1 MGQPPLSLIRPTP
14 KIPYPDGYPN
24 PTPTKTSELSKPTS
38 IYFVGLLKKATK
50 ITLLFHPQSLF
61 IHSPALLYLKEP
73 YLLFLSI
80 KINHELLKKT
90 HTNTQSCT
98 HTLT

>member
-1 MGQPPLSLIRPTP
+1 MGT
-14 KIPYPDGYPN
+14 PN

-38 IYFVGLLKKATK
+38 IYFVGPLKKATK

-80 KINHELLKKT
+80 KINYELLKNPFQIVYLIT
-90 HTNTQSCT
+90 VSNPYI
-98 HTLT
+98 LL